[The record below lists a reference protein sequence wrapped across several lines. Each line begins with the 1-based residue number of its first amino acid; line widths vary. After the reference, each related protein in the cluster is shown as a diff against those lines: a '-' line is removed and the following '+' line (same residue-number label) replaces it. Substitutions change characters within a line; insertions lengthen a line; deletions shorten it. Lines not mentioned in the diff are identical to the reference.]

1 MTSFL
6 NGKVAIAGI
15 GQTKFSKASG
25 KSDTTLA
32 VEAIKAAI
40 VDAGLTPADI
50 HGVTRYTMD
59 TTNEADVIKNLG
71 IPELRF
77 YSAVEYGGMATAGI
91 LLHAAMAIA
100 TGQADAV
107 VTFRSLNGRSG
118 MRLGR
123 GERHAAPSSTATY
136 VDSERVPGGAMA
148 SPYGLMAPAQAMAMW
163 TRRYMHQYGVSEED
177 MTDYL
182 AEVCIRQ
189 RRYAGTNPNAVMR
202 DVPLD
207 RDGYVNSRMIAEP
220 LRLFDICLETDGACA
235 MVLVSVER
243 ARDLPNKPVYIMSAD
258 QSLAPWYGN
267 NFNFYRDDFGRLAP
281 RTSSE
286 RLFGRAGV
294 KPSDID
300 VAAIYEASSYQVL
313 ATLETTG
320 FCDWGE
326 GGAFYKSGA
335 LPINTHGGHL
345 SEAYIHGQNH
355 FNEAVRQLRGTAA
368 NQVEGAEIALVT
380 NAGWSSAILRN

>member
-1 MTSFL
+1 MTSIL

-15 GQTKFSKASG
+15 GQTQFSKASG

-40 VDAGLTPADI
+40 ADAGLTAADI

-59 TTNEADVIKNLG
+59 TTSEADVIKNLG

-107 VTFRSLNGRSG
+107 VTFRALNGRSG
-118 MRLGR
+118 TRLGR
-123 GERHAAPSSTATY
+123 GERHAAPSNTATY

-163 TRRYMHQYGVSEED
+163 TRRYMHEYGVSDED
-177 MTDYL
+177 MADHL

-189 RRYAGTNPNAVMR
+189 RTYANTNPNAVMR
-202 DVPLD
+202 DIPLD
-207 RDGYVNSRMIAEP
+207 REAYLNSRMIADP

-235 MVLVSVER
+235 MVLVSAER
-243 ARDLPNKPVYIMSAD
+243 ARDLPNKPVYIMSAE
-258 QSLAPWYGN
+258 QSLEPWQAN
-267 NFNFYRDDFGRLAP
+267 NFNFYRDDFGRLAT
-281 RTSSE
+281 RASSE
-286 RLFGRAGV
+286 RLFKAAGV
-294 KPSDID
+294 RHSDID

-313 ATLETTG
+313 ATLETVG
-320 FCDWGE
+320 FADWGE
-326 GGAFYKSGA
+326 GGQFYKSGT

-368 NQVEGAEIALVT
+368 NQVKDASIALVT

>member
-1 MTSFL
+1 
-6 NGKVAIAGI
+6 
-15 GQTKFSKASG
+15 
-25 KSDTTLA
+25 
-32 VEAIKAAI
+32 
-40 VDAGLTPADI
+40 
-50 HGVTRYTMD
+50 
-59 TTNEADVIKNLG
+59 
-71 IPELRF
+71 
-77 YSAVEYGGMATAGI
+77 
-91 LLHAAMAIA
+91 
-100 TGQADAV
+100 
-107 VTFRSLNGRSG
+107 
-118 MRLGR
+118 
-123 GERHAAPSSTATY
+123 
-136 VDSERVPGGAMA
+136 
-148 SPYGLMAPAQAMAMW
+148 MW
-163 TRRYMHQYGVSEED
+163 TRRYMHEYGISEEA
-177 MTDYL
+177 MSDYL

-189 RRYAGTNPNAVMR
+189 RRYASTNPNAVMR

-207 RDGYVNSRMIAEP
+207 RDGYLNSRMIAEP

-235 MVLVSVER
+235 MVLVSAER

-300 VAAIYEASSYQVL
+300 MAAVYEASSYQVL

-320 FCDWGE
+320 FCEWGE
-326 GGAFYKSGA
+326 GGEFYKSGS
-335 LPINTHGGHL
+335 LPINPHGGHL

-368 NQVEGAEIALVT
+368 NQVDGAEIALVT